1 MKFIQLITRFIF
13 ILCLPVFIFTASVGL
28 AFNSLSL
35 YKYGFKKYDIS
46 RVTGIAPGELT
57 KAARGLISYWNTG
70 KDLIDTKVLKDGQSL
85 TLYNE
90 REVVHLKD
98 VKALVRID
106 YLVLGLAG
114 LYCIMYLAYVLRGK
128 TPRQLR
134 EAALAGLGGSLATLG
149 VLAALGI
156 AVSLDFN
163 SFWWQFHLL
172 SFANDFWL
180 LDPRTDYLVMM
191 FPEGFWFDSVM
202 VIAAV
207 SGVMAIFSGGLS
219 WATLN
224 RNPSSN
230 SQ

>member
-1 MKFIQLITRFIF
+1 MKAIRLLTRFIF
-13 ILCLPVFIFTASVGL
+13 ILCMPVFIFTASVGL

-35 YKYGFKKYDIS
+35 YKYGFRKYNIS
-46 RVTGIAPGELT
+46 QVTGIAPDELT
-57 KAARGLISYWNTG
+57 KAARGLINYWNSG
-70 KDLIDTKVLKDGQSL
+70 KELIDIKVLKDGQVF

-98 VKALVRID
+98 VKALVRLD
-106 YLVLGLAG
+106 YFALGAAG
-114 LYCIMYLAYVLRGK
+114 LYCIIYLAYVLRGK
-128 TPRQLR
+128 TARHLR
-134 EAALAGLGGSLATLG
+134 EAALAGLGGSMATIG

-163 SFWWQFHLL
+163 AFWWQFHLL

-191 FPEGFWFDSVM
+191 FPEGFWFDSVV

-207 SGVMAIFSGGLS
+207 SGVMTILAGGLS
-219 WATLN
+219 WATLR
-224 RNPSSN
+224 RNPSYKS
-230 SQ
+230 